1 MKGKKLVPYSLC
13 LLLTASGLSACATGT
28 GSDTAQTQAKSGGD
42 AKPIKLTFWSGVPA
56 EAGPQQAVDN
66 WNKQNPNIQVEYV
79 RYVNDDAGNIKLDT
93 ALLTGQGVD
102 LYATHNF
109 PRFET
114 RVKANVALDL
124 GQFKDYNIDDMMGPE
139 AADWKVD
146 GKFYAMPTKK
156 DLHFVWLNKDA
167 LDKAGLPVP
176 YNWTWDDM
184 RAYAKKLAEQKQWGM
199 LQDLV
204 TWDFVLDSPI
214 AVEGAVKS
222 DGTSNMDNPL
232 TRKIL
237 ENMHAMMYDDK
248 SIPLYAEQLSKKMP
262 VETEFL
268 KGNSG
273 MYYAGEWIFRFANNL
288 KDNPRDFKIAIAPI
302 PKVTKDQ
309 QNYRVFGGLGDAISI
324 NPQSKNI
331 EAAWKFLKW
340 YADGGMLPLAQ
351 GGRIPSSKA
360 VNADESFK
368 ELLKGVEDKYDV
380 DSVKKVLF
388 SKDFKTFQSKLPQQM
403 IDARKEQYQLYF
415 TNNQTLDQMFSNLV
429 KRHNEFLKQNKK

>member
-1 MKGKKLVPYSLC
+1 MKGKKIVPFTLC
-13 LLLTASGLSACATGT
+13 LLLLSSSLIACSKGTASKEPQTG
-28 GSDTAQTQAKSGGD
+28 AD

-56 EAGPQQAVDN
+56 EAGPQLAVDN

-79 RYVNDDAGNIKLDT
+79 RYVNDDSGNIKLDT

-102 LYATHNF
+102 IYATHNF

-114 RVKANVALDL
+114 RVKAQVALDL
-124 GQFKDYNIDDMMGPE
+124 GQFKDYNIDEMMGPE
-139 AADWKVD
+139 ASDWKVD
-146 GKFYAMPTKK
+146 NKYYAMPTKR
-156 DLHFVWLNKDA
+156 DLHFIWLNKDA
-167 LDKAGLPVP
+167 LDKAGLAVP

-184 RAYAKKLAEQKQWGM
+184 RMYAKKLSEQKQWGM
-199 LQDLV
+199 LQDMV
-204 TWDFVLDSPI
+204 TWDFVLDSPM
-214 AVEGAVKS
+214 AVEGVVKP
-222 DGTSNMDNPL
+222 DGSSNMDNRL
-232 TRKIL
+232 TKKIL

-268 KGNSG
+268 KGNAG

-288 KDNPRDFKIAIAPI
+288 KDYPRDFKIAIAPI

-309 QNYRVFGGLGDAISI
+309 ENYRVFGGLGDAIAI

-331 EAAWKFLKW
+331 DAAWKFLKW
-340 YADGGMLPLAQ
+340 YADGGMLPLTQ

-360 VNADESFK
+360 VNSDEAFK
-368 ELLKGVEDKYDV
+368 VLLQGVEDKYDV
-380 DSVKKVLF
+380 ESMKKVLF
-388 SKDFKTFQSKLPQQM
+388 SKDFKTFQSKLAQQM

-415 TNNQTLDQMFSNLV
+415 TNNQSLDQMFVNLV
-429 KRHNEFLKQNKK
+429 KRHNDFLKQTKK